1 MRWWI
6 PAIGHRESTW
16 DFFSPRVED
25 GKGGRGWR
33 AHCGARG
40 SGLVGFF
47 GLPSEEREE
56 GWVPLGVMEERKDGG
71 GFHRG
76 AGGGETEENPR
87 WKIEGGEAKESDRGF
102 KPPGS
107 ILSKSVHW
115 KGSRRLSLRRRE
127 D

>member
-1 MRWWI
+1 MEGTLRC
-6 PAIGHRESTW
+6 P
-16 DFFSPRVED
+16 
-25 GKGGRGWR
+25 GKRPGGFLRPPLR
-33 AHCGARG
+33 GAR
-40 SGLVGFF
+40 
-47 GLPSEEREE
+47 E

-107 ILSKSVHW
+107 ILRKSVHW